1 MTSEAKPARILYE
14 NLDTSFVNVWALLRY
29 LTQRS
34 FVGRVH
40 VELENYSADVFVNGS
55 ETPLVREIDRGAG
68 TDVVEEAALH
78 RLVLRVRESSGS
90 INVYEGVEESTPPQV
105 ESEQASPS
113 LADEVPPVAEPET
126 PTQEAATLEAAT
138 PEAMR
143 SSAGIDEEET
153 LVAAD
158 TVTVVKQPNDG
169 EWGETMR
176 VSGELIGGVEQA
188 TKSLGAD
195 FASLFRET
203 RISLADDYP
212 FLDPMAGQMRYEN
225 SSVSFNGGSQPQG
238 YVAGV
243 SETLR
248 RVVDHIATGERERR
262 TRERIALELARVAR
276 KNGDVLA
283 RSGFS
288 EQLDRIVGTKVI

>member
-1 MTSEAKPARILYE
+1 MTSETKPARVLYE

-29 LTQRS
+29 LSQRS

-55 ETPLVREIDRGAG
+55 ETPLVHEIDRDAG

-90 INVYEGVEESTPPQV
+90 INVYEGVSESIPPQT
-105 ESEQASPS
+105 ESAMESPPP
-113 LADEVPPVAEPET
+113 ADEIAAGYEP
-126 PTQEAATLEAAT
+126 EAAT

-143 SSAGIDEEET
+143 SSAGKDEEET
-153 LVAAD
+153 VVAMD
-158 TVTVVKQPNDG
+158 TVTVVRKANDG
-169 EWGETMR
+169 EWSETMR
-176 VSGELIGGVEQA
+176 VSGELIAGVERAA
-188 TKSLGAD
+188 TSFGAD
-195 FASLFRET
+195 FTSLFRET
-203 RISLADDYP
+203 RISLADDYA
-212 FLDPMAGQMRYEN
+212 FLDPITGQMRYEN
-225 SSVSFNGGSQPQG
+225 SSVTMNGESQPQG

-243 SETLR
+243 SEALR
-248 RVVDHIATGERERR
+248 RVVDQIATGERERR

-276 KNGDVLA
+276 KHSEALA

-288 EQLDRIVGTKVI
+288 EQLDRIAATKVL

>member
-29 LTQRS
+29 LSQRS

-90 INVYEGVEESTPPQV
+90 INVYEGAEEAIPPQV
-105 ESEQASPS
+105 ESEQESQ
-113 LADEVPPVAEPET
+113 PPAEEIAAVAEP
-126 PTQEAATLEAAT
+126 EAATLEAAT

-143 SSAGIDEEET
+143 SSTGDEEET
-153 LVAAD
+153 VAATD
-158 TVTVVKQPNDG
+158 TVTVVQQANTG
-169 EWGETMR
+169 EWSETMR
-176 VSGELIGGVEQA
+176 VSGELIAGVEQA
-188 TKSLGAD
+188 ANSLGAN

-203 RISLADDYP
+203 QISLADDYP
-212 FLDPMAGQMRYEN
+212 FLDPMAGQLRYEN
-225 SSVSFNGGSQPQG
+225 SSVTVNGDSQPQG
-238 YVAGV
+238 YVAGI
-243 SETLR
+243 SEALR
-248 RVVDHIATGERERR
+248 RVVDQIATGERERR

-276 KNGDVLA
+276 KNSEALA

-288 EQLDRIVGTKVI
+288 EQLDRIAGTKVL

>member
-29 LTQRS
+29 LSQRS

-55 ETPLVREIDRGAG
+55 ETPLVREMDRGAG

-105 ESEQASPS
+105 ESEASPRLPEETAS
-113 LADEVPPVAEPET
+113 VAEREAPTPET
-126 PTQEAATLEAAT
+126 PTLDAAT

-153 LVAAD
+153 VVAAD
-158 TVTVVKQPNDG
+158 TVTVINQANAG

-188 TKSLGAD
+188 SKSLGAD

-225 SSVSFNGGSQPQG
+225 SSVSFNGDSQPQG
-238 YVAGV
+238 YVAGL

-248 RVVDHIATGERERR
+248 RVVDQIATGKRERR

-276 KNGDVLA
+276 KNGDALA

>member
-1 MTSEAKPARILYE
+1 MTSETKPARVLYE

-29 LTQRS
+29 LSQRS

-55 ETPLVREIDRGAG
+55 ESPLVHEIDRDAG

-90 INVYEGVEESTPPQV
+90 INVYEGVSESIPPQT
-105 ESEQASPS
+105 ESMESPP
-113 LADEVPPVAEPET
+113 ADEITSVAE
-126 PTQEAATLEAAT
+126 LEAAT

-143 SSAGIDEEET
+143 SSAGKDEEET
-153 LVAAD
+153 VVATD
-158 TVTVVKQPNDG
+158 TVTVVRAANAG
-169 EWGETMR
+169 EWSETMR
-176 VSGELIGGVEQA
+176 VSGELIAGVERAA
-188 TKSLGAD
+188 TSLGAD

-203 RISLADDYP
+203 RISLADDYA
-212 FLDPMAGQMRYEN
+212 FLDPITGQMRYEN
-225 SSVSFNGGSQPQG
+225 SSVTMNGDSQPQG

-243 SETLR
+243 SEALR
-248 RVVDHIATGERERR
+248 RVVDQIATGERERR

-276 KNGDVLA
+276 KHSEALA

-288 EQLDRIVGTKVI
+288 EQLDRIAATKVI

>member
-1 MTSEAKPARILYE
+1 MTSETKPPRVLYE

-29 LTQRS
+29 LSQRS

-55 ETPLVREIDRGAG
+55 ETPLVHEIDRDAG

-90 INVYEGVEESTPPQV
+90 INVYEGVSESIPPQA
-105 ESEQASPS
+105 EAAMESPS
-113 LADEVPPVAEPET
+113 PVDEIASAYEP
-126 PTQEAATLEAAT
+126 LAAT
-138 PEAMR
+138 PEAGG
-143 SSAGIDEEET
+143 SSAGKDEEET
-153 LVAAD
+153 VVATD
-158 TVTVVKQPNDG
+158 TVTVVRPANG
-169 EWGETMR
+169 GWSETMR
-176 VSGELIGGVEQA
+176 VSGELIAGVERAA
-188 TKSLGAD
+188 TSLGTD

-203 RISLADDYP
+203 RISLADDYA
-212 FLDPMAGQMRYEN
+212 FLDPMTGQMRYEN
-225 SSVSFNGGSQPQG
+225 STVTMNGGAQPQG

-243 SETLR
+243 SEALR
-248 RVVDHIATGERERR
+248 RVVDQIATGERERR

-276 KNGDVLA
+276 KHSEALA

-288 EQLDRIVGTKVI
+288 EQLDRIAATKVL

>member
-1 MTSEAKPARILYE
+1 MTSETKSARVLYE

-55 ETPLVREIDRGAG
+55 EMPLVHEIDRDAG

-90 INVYEGVEESTPPQV
+90 INVYEGVSESIPPQT
-105 ESEQASPS
+105 ESAMEFSP
-113 LADEVPPVAEPET
+113 LADEITSVA
-126 PTQEAATLEAAT
+126 ASDAAT
-138 PEAMR
+138 PEAGG
-143 SSAGIDEEET
+143 SSAGKDEEET
-153 LVAAD
+153 VVATD
-158 TVTVVKQPNDG
+158 TETVVRPANDG
-169 EWGETMR
+169 EWSETMHI
-176 VSGELIGGVEQA
+176 SGELIAGVERAA
-188 TKSLGAD
+188 TSLGAD

-203 RISLADDYP
+203 RISLADDYA
-212 FLDPMAGQMRYEN
+212 FLDPMTGQMRYEN
-225 SSVSFNGGSQPQG
+225 SSVSMNGESQPQG

-243 SETLR
+243 SEALR
-248 RVVDHIATGERERR
+248 RVIDQIATGERERR

-276 KNGDVLA
+276 KHSEALA

-288 EQLDRIVGTKVI
+288 EQLDRIVATKVL

>member
-1 MTSEAKPARILYE
+1 MTPETKPARVLYE

-29 LTQRS
+29 LSQRA

-55 ETPLVREIDRGAG
+55 ETPMVHEIDRDAG

-90 INVYEGVEESTPPQV
+90 INVYEGVSESIPPQT
-105 ESEQASPS
+105 ESALESPPP
-113 LADEVPPVAEPET
+113 ADEITSAAEP
-126 PTQEAATLEAAT
+126 EAAT

-143 SSAGIDEEET
+143 SSAGKDEEET
-153 LVAAD
+153 VVAAD
-158 TVTVVKQPNDG
+158 TVTVVSQANADQ
-169 EWGETMR
+169 WSETMR
-176 VSGELIGGVEQA
+176 VSGELIAGVERAA
-188 TKSLGAD
+188 TSLGAD
-195 FASLFRET
+195 FDSLFRET
-203 RISLADDYP
+203 RISLADDYS
-212 FLDPMAGQMRYEN
+212 FLDPMAGQLRYEN
-225 SSVSFNGGSQPQG
+225 SAVTVNGDSQPQG

-243 SETLR
+243 SEALR
-248 RVVDHIATGERERR
+248 RVVDQLATGERERR

-276 KNGDVLA
+276 KNSDALA

-288 EQLDRIVGTKVI
+288 DNLDRIAGTKVL

>member
-1 MTSEAKPARILYE
+1 MTAEAKPARILYE

-29 LTQRS
+29 LSQRS

-55 ETPLVREIDRGAG
+55 ETPLVHEIDRDAG

-90 INVYEGVEESTPPQV
+90 ISVYEGIEESIPPQL
-105 ESEQASPS
+105 ESARPFSPP
-113 LADEVPPVAEPET
+113 AEEMPPLGSPAGAT
-126 PTQEAATLEAAT
+126 PEAATPKAAT

-143 SSAGIDEEET
+143 SSAAKDEEET
-153 LVAAD
+153 VVATD
-158 TVTVVKQPNDG
+158 TVTVVKQANAG
-169 EWGETMR
+169 EWSETMR
-176 VSGELIGGVEQA
+176 VSGELIGGVEHA
-188 TKSLGAD
+188 TNSLGAD
-195 FASLFRET
+195 FASLFRDT

-212 FLDPMAGQMRYEN
+212 FLDPMAGHMRYEN
-225 SSVSFNGGSQPQG
+225 SAVNVNGDSQPTG

-243 SETLR
+243 SEALR
-248 RVVDHIATGERERR
+248 RVVDQVAAGERERR

-276 KNGDVLA
+276 KNGEALA

-288 EQLDRIVGTKVI
+288 EQLDRIAGTKVI

>member
-1 MTSEAKPARILYE
+1 MTSETKPARVLYE

-29 LTQRS
+29 LSQRS

-40 VELENYSADVFVNGS
+40 VELENYSADVFVKGS
-55 ETPLVREIDRGAG
+55 ETPLVHEIDRDAG

-90 INVYEGVEESTPPQV
+90 INVYEGAGESIPPQT
-105 ESEQASPS
+105 ESAMESPPPAAEIA
-113 LADEVPPVAEPET
+113 ADPK
-126 PTQEAATLEAAT
+126 AAT

-143 SSAGIDEEET
+143 SSAGKDEEET
-153 LVAAD
+153 VVATD
-158 TVTVVKQPNDG
+158 TVTVVRQANAG
-169 EWGETMR
+169 EWSETMR
-176 VSGELIGGVEQA
+176 VSGELIAGVERAA
-188 TKSLGAD
+188 TSLGAD

-203 RISLADDYP
+203 RISLADDYA
-212 FLDPMAGQMRYEN
+212 FLDPMTGQLRYEN
-225 SSVSFNGGSQPQG
+225 STVTMNGESEPQG

-243 SETLR
+243 SEALR
-248 RVVDHIATGERERR
+248 RVVDQIATGERERR

-276 KNGDVLA
+276 KHSEALA

-288 EQLDRIVGTKVI
+288 EQLDRIAATKVI

>member
-1 MTSEAKPARILYE
+1 MTLETKPPRALYE

-29 LTQRS
+29 LSQRS
-34 FVGRVH
+34 FIGRVH

-55 ETPLVREIDRGAG
+55 ETPMVHEIDRDAG

-90 INVYEGVEESTPPQV
+90 INVYEGVSESIPPQV
-105 ESEQASPS
+105 ESALEPP
-113 LADEVPPVAEPET
+113 PPVDEIAP
-126 PTQEAATLEAAT
+126 AAGLEAVT
-138 PEAMR
+138 PEAVE
-143 SSAGIDEEET
+143 SNAGKDEEET
-153 LVAAD
+153 VAAAGD
-158 TVTVVKQPNDG
+158 TVTVVRQANSD
-169 EWGETMR
+169 EWSETMR
-176 VSGELIGGVEQA
+176 VSGELIAGVEQA
-188 TKSLGAD
+188 ANSLGAD

-212 FLDPMAGQMRYEN
+212 FLDPMGGQLRYEN
-225 SSVSFNGGSQPQG
+225 SSVTVNGNSQPAG

-243 SETLR
+243 SEALR
-248 RVVDHIATGERERR
+248 RVIDQIATGERERR

-276 KNGDVLA
+276 KHSEALA

-288 EQLDRIVGTKVI
+288 EQLDRMAGTKVL

>member
-14 NLDTSFVNVWALLRY
+14 NLDTSFVNLWALLRY
-29 LTQRS
+29 LSQRS
-34 FVGRVH
+34 FIGRVH

-55 ETPLVREIDRGAG
+55 ETPMVREIDRDAG

-90 INVYEGVEESTPPQV
+90 INVYEGADESIPPQL
-105 ESEQASPS
+105 ESEQAS
-113 LADEVPPVAEPET
+113 EPPAEETAPAELEAET
-126 PTQEAATLEAAT
+126 PEAAT

-143 SSAGIDEEET
+143 SSAGKDEEET
-153 LVAAD
+153 VVASD
-158 TVTVVKQPNDG
+158 TVTVVAQANAG
-169 EWGETMR
+169 EWSQTMR
-176 VSGELIGGVEQA
+176 LSGELIAAVEQA
-188 TKSLGAD
+188 ANSLGAD

-225 SSVSFNGGSQPQG
+225 SSVTVNGDSQPRG
-238 YVAGV
+238 YVPGV
-243 SETLR
+243 SEALR
-248 RVVDHIATGERERR
+248 RVVDQIATGERERR

-276 KNGDVLA
+276 KNSDALA

-288 EQLDRIVGTKVI
+288 EHLDRIAGTKVI